1 MKKSLKK
8 LSIFFILFFF
18 IFTLG
23 FAYYNYGDSP
33 LDNLTSFLIQK
44 TYQVFSNN
52 RTFSTVFIDIDLITS
67 FTLIPAISV
76 RAPPI

>member
-1 MKKSLKK
+1 MKKSRKQ

-23 FAYYNYGDSP
+23 FAYYNYQAGTI
-33 LDNLTSFLIQK
+33 DNVPFIIK
-44 TYQVFSNN
+44 DTYQVFSNN
-52 RTFSTVFIDIDLITS
+52 RPLSNVFIDIDLITP
-67 FTLIPAISV
+67 FTLIPAIPV